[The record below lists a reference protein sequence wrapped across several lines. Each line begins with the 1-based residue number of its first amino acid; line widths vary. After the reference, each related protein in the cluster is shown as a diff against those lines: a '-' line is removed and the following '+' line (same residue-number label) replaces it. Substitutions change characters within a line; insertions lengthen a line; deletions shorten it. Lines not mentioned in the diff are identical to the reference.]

1 MRAPPNSISSA
12 VKAFSDTLGERP
24 CDVSKMLPEVRRK
37 LLNGIGPNV
46 LYKAPDKVPEGQ
58 YASR

>member
-1 MRAPPNSISSA
+1 MWGDERASPHSVSSA
-12 VKAFSDTLGERP
+12 VKGFSYTLGERP
-24 CDVSKMLPEVRRK
+24 CDVSKMLHEVRRK

-46 LYKAPDKVPEGQ
+46 LYKVPEGQ

>member
-12 VKAFSDTLGERP
+12 VKAFSYILGARP
-24 CDVSKMLPEVRRK
+24 CDISKMLHEVRRK
-37 LLNGIGPNV
+37 LLNGMGPNV
-46 LYKAPDKVPEGQ
+46 LYKVPEGQ